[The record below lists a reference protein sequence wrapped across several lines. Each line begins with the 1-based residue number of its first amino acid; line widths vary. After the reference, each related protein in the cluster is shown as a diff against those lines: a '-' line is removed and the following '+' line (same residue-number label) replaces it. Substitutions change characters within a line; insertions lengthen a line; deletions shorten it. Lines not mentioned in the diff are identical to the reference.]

1 MDTLFRMCKFF
12 PSLGKLLN
20 YSPGILYRAN
30 VPIQRKAAF
39 AIEWQKGEEHR
50 NRKAKEGKG

>member
-1 MDTLFRMCKFF
+1 MCKFF